1 MRLIRPLA
9 LASTAV
15 VVAALSAC
23 SPDAAGGAADDD
35 GTTVVT
41 VGTLKGQPHL
51 YHPFLYQD
59 LAPEGVEFEVV
70 QFDTSPDIKNAV
82 VSGNIDFGVAGV
94 PSAVS
99 GSAAG
104 QDVVVV
110 AAAADGGSGIIGREG
125 LDGIES
131 LAGLTVGYPQGSSQE
146 ILLRLTLE
154 AAGMDADEDVEL
166 VNLPFS
172 DMASALA
179 AGRIDAFSSAELGPS
194 TALQAGAVEVASPY
208 DTPVGRVNIGLYTT
222 GDLIESDP
230 ELVQQVV
237 DTHIRA
243 TEQMA
248 DDTQAWADG
257 VVAEFG
263 IDQQVVDT
271 AVQNIWPRWEID
283 DEYTAQVAALIEQM
297 TALRQIDGEVDVDAL
312 IDPTFVEASGAG
324 STS

>member
-1 MRLIRPLA
+1 LA
-9 LASTAV
+9 LASTAL

-312 IDPTFVEASGAG
+312 IDPTFVEASEAG